1 MKANLLI
8 FTSGVGVIHIQWL
21 RFDFYIVLFSSP
33 FSRFD
38 IMHFCQVG
46 NSRRQTQ
53 TIEGTVYPR
62 FDRTFYLWVRQLFF
76 ISRQMIN
83 LHLQWPRWYVGGPRG
98 LNLWWKQWHRG
109 GQCAHGKGECRQH
122 CRWFGWLRQ
131 QDPNIYSDTGTLCSW
146 ERWGARADFFFKNF
160 KISRHIWGCF
170 WPHKSFLGVA
180 KKISIGIWSYN
191 HSQNTSYI
199 WLWMI
204 HWAEP
209 V

>member
-1 MKANLLI
+1 MKANQLI

-109 GQCAHGKGECRQH
+109 GQCTHGKGDYIIFLHSLWCCFLNTIQKFSYKEEINPITTSL
-122 CRWFGWLRQ
+122 F
-131 QDPNIYSDTGTLCSW
+131 
-146 ERWGARADFFFKNF
+146 ER
-160 KISRHIWGCF
+160 I
-170 WPHKSFLGVA
+170 
-180 KKISIGIWSYN
+180 
-191 HSQNTSYI
+191 
-199 WLWMI
+199 
-204 HWAEP
+204 
-209 V
+209 

>member
-1 MKANLLI
+1 MKANQLI

-146 ERWGARADFFFKNF
+146 ERWGARADFLAVQD
-160 KISRHIWGCF
+160 S
-170 WPHKSFLGVA
+170 
-180 KKISIGIWSYN
+180 SIGDIVTQSLIKTDFWFQRLQS
-191 HSQNTSYI
+191 TTE
-199 WLWMI
+199 LW
-204 HWAEP
+204 
-209 V
+209 